1 MYRKMRLAD
10 TVRIAPELLGEPVEQ
25 AVKVALRDKL
35 EGLVDKTI
43 GSIVGIIDVI
53 EVGEGHILAGDAG
66 VYYDTIFD
74 AITFMPEMQEI
85 IEGTVLEV
93 VEFGIFVGIGPLDGL
108 VHVSQLT
115 DEYVSYDEKNSRL
128 ITKESGRSITV
139 GDRIRARI
147 VAVSLNEREP
157 RDSKI
162 GLTMRQ
168 HALGKLEWLEEARTP
183 KQGGE
188 EKEGRPKKRK
198 GEKREEKR
206 EEMKE
211 EKKEEKK
218 EGAAKKP
225 EGPEE
230 A

>member
-1 MYRKMRLAD
+1 MYKKMRLAD
-10 TVRIAPELLGEPVEQ
+10 TVRIAPELLGEPVEE

-43 GSIVGIIDVI
+43 GAIVTIIDVT

-66 VYYDTIFD
+66 VYYDAIFD
-74 AITFMPEMQEI
+74 AVTFMPELQEM
-85 IEGTVLEV
+85 IEGSVLEV

-139 GDRIRARI
+139 GDRVRARI

-168 HALGKLEWLEEARTP
+168 HALGKLEWLEEARQP
-183 KQGGE
+183 
-188 EKEGRPKKRK
+188 KEGQEEGKEKSKKK
-198 GEKREEKR
+198 KKDD
-206 EEMKE
+206 
-211 EKKEEKK
+211 KKEDSKPK
-218 EGAAKKP
+218 EA
-225 EGPEE
+225 
-230 A
+230 